1 MRNEKP
7 VDADWVLKQHRFSKG
22 QYGEALRFSAEV
34 EKLWKA
40 DFDVPRDT
48 SDSMTS
54 SKPRITRPARAR
66 AILEKFL
73 TLLQIRASQQIQVVP
88 KSTGEAEQ
96 RACEKLEQW
105 LVGYQR
111 CLGMEMKKNVY
122 RDFVYFFLLRGRG
135 CIETRFDVK
144 AIGGEYMPIR
154 TMAHDPN
161 QIYSVWGESGIGWYT
176 KEYTRYCWDIKE
188 ELENKGKTRN
198 IKLPDDP
205 NKRVVVVEYWDSNW
219 NALVVDNQ
227 LVWVNEHE
235 YGFVPLCEAHCMGTP
250 IADMRWAYQSVLGP
264 IMDSLKQQYIMAS
277 KMATGVDLYYY
288 PKVLVQSPTGQAV
301 ILDSG
306 VVGVETQIPPDAKVT
321 VLNPTTNAAVMQQL
335 MSFLR
340 ADEQIGGIPEV
351 AFAAEPAN
359 LQSGF
364 AVSQVLSQVMD
375 KIYDKKIAIEQ
386 ALGWDFGHKLQL
398 IEKFGDMDGLKLSV
412 PVTVSEVGGGG
423 GKRTTLIEIKPDDVE
438 GRHYVEVMIQP
449 ELPQDRMI
457 KAQLA
462 SAFRNPGVDG
472 QPLLD
477 DRSILENVLEM
488 DNHDEIARRVREQML
503 PKVSPAIQEMLTMAT
518 EQQWLDENKSLVK
531 LAEKRK
537 KTLEEEELQQQIQ
550 AQNMG
555 QMQQGMGQ
563 PAMGNDP
570 NAMAQFAAMMQ
581 QQGGM
586 PEGMGAAMPQA
597 AGGGMPTNPLGMPML
612 PQQGATMPQVGMAP
626 GAMSSQALPPE
637 FQGNIADLIP
647 DIPQELIL
655 DQMRRAQRPPAPR
668 GV

>member
-7 VDADWVLKQHRFSKG
+7 VDADWVLKQHRFAKG

-48 SDSMTS
+48 SDSLTS

-73 TLLQIRASQQIQVVP
+73 TLLQIRASQEIHVVP
-88 KSTGEAEQ
+88 KSTGETEQ
-96 RACEKLEQW
+96 RSCEKLEQW
-105 LVGYQR
+105 LKGYQR
-111 CLGMEMKKNVY
+111 ILGMEMKKNVY

-144 AIGGEYMPIR
+144 AIGGDYMPIR

-205 NKRVVVVEYWDSNW
+205 NKRVMVVEYWDSNW

-301 ILDSG
+301 LLDTG
-306 VVGVETQIPPDAKVT
+306 TPGVETQIPPDAKVT

-423 GKRTTLIEIKPDDVE
+423 GKKTTLIAITPDDVD
-438 GRHYVEVMIQP
+438 GRIHVEVIIQP
-449 ELPQDRMI
+449 EMPQDRMI

-477 DRSILENVLEM
+477 DRSILESVLDI
-488 DNHDEIARRVREQML
+488 DNHAEVSRRVREQML
-503 PKVSPAIQEMLTMAT
+503 PKMSPHIQETMTLAA
-518 EQQWLDENKSLVK
+518 EQQWLNENKTLVK
-531 LAEKRK
+531 LAEKRRK
-537 KTLEEEELQQQIQ
+537 DIEEEQAEKLMLEQQS
-550 AQNMG
+550 APPGMP
-555 QMQQGMGQ
+555 QQGEV
-563 PAMGNDP
+563 PPEA
-570 NAMAQFAAMMQ
+570 AAQFMQMMQ
-581 QQGGM
+581 GQQGG
-586 PEGMGAAMPQA
+586 GI
-597 AGGGMPTNPLGMPML
+597 GGPNPLAMPML
-612 PQQGATMPQVGMAP
+612 PQQGATMPQIGMAP
-626 GAMSSQALPPE
+626 GAVSPQAMPSQMQMTA
-637 FQGNIADLIP
+637 QDLIP

>member
-7 VDADWVLKQHRFSKG
+7 VDAEWVLKQHRYAKG
-22 QYGEALRFSAEV
+22 QYTEAIRFSAEV
-34 EKLWKA
+34 ERLWKA
-40 DFDVPRDT
+40 DYNVPRDM
-48 SDSMTS
+48 SDANTT
-54 SKPRITRPARAR
+54 SKPHIARPARAR

-73 TLLQIRASQQIQVVP
+73 TLLQIRANQSIQVVP
-88 KSTGEAEQ
+88 KNTGEGEQ

-105 LVGYQR
+105 LTGYQR
-111 CLGMEMKKNVY
+111 ALNMEMKKNVY
-122 RDFVYFFLLRGRG
+122 RDFVYFYLLRGRG

-144 AIGGEYMPIR
+144 AVGGDRMPIR
-154 TMAHDPN
+154 TLAHDPN

-176 KEYTRYCWDIKE
+176 KEYTRHCWDIRK
-188 ELENKGKTRN
+188 ELENKN
-198 IKLPDDP
+198 KLGSITLPEDA
-205 NKRVVVVEYWDSNW
+205 NKRVTVIEYWDSNW
-219 NALVVDNQ
+219 NALLVDNQ
-227 LVWVNEHE
+227 LVWINEHE
-235 YGFVPLCEAHCMGTP
+235 YGFVPLSEAHCMGTP
-250 IADMRWAYQSVLGP
+250 LSDMRWAYQSVLGP

-306 VVGVETQIPPDAKVT
+306 VPGVETQIPPDAKVT
-321 VLNPTTNAAVMQQL
+321 VLNPTTNAQVMQQL

-412 PVTVSEVGGGG
+412 PVTSSETGGRG
-423 GKRTTLIEIKPDDVE
+423 GKRTTLIDITPSDVS

-503 PKVSPAIQEMLTMAT
+503 PKTSPAIGEMLTMAT
-518 EQQWLDENKSLVK
+518 EQQWLDDNKSLVK

-537 KTLEEEELQQQIQ
+537 KQIEEE
-550 AQNMG
+550 
-555 QMQQGMGQ
+555 QMQQQMQQSMMPQPPMGPPEMGPPPMGQ
-563 PAMGNDP
+563 PPMGGP
-570 NAMAQFAAMMQ
+570 QQGPSPEELAQFLLMMQ
-581 QQGGM
+581 GQQGG
-586 PEGMGAAMPQA
+586 GT
-597 AGGGMPTNPLGMPML
+597 GGPNPLAMPML
-612 PQQGATMPQVGMAP
+612 PQQGATMPQLGMAP
-626 GAMSSQALPPE
+626 GAMSSQAMPS
-637 FQGNIADLIP
+637 QVGMSAQDMIP

-655 DQMRRAQRPPAPR
+655 DQMRRAQRPPTPR
-668 GV
+668 GM

>member
-7 VDADWVLKQHRFSKG
+7 VDADWVLKQHRFAKG

-73 TLLQIRASQQIQVVP
+73 TLLQIRANQQIQVVP

-144 AIGGEYMPIR
+144 AIGGDYMPIR

-176 KEYTRYCWDIKE
+176 KEYTRFAWDIKK
-188 ELENKGKTRN
+188 ELENKNKTHN
-198 IKLPDDP
+198 ITLPSDP
-205 NKRVVVVEYWDSNW
+205 NKRVLVVEYWDSNW
-219 NALVVDNQ
+219 NALLVDNQ

-250 IADMRWAYQSVLGP
+250 LNDMRWAYQSVLGP

-288 PKVLVQSPTGQAV
+288 PKVLVQSATGQAV

-306 VVGVETQIPPDAKVT
+306 VPGVETQIPPDSKVT

-375 KIYDKKIAIEQ
+375 KIYDKKTAIEQ

-398 IEKFGDMDGLKLSV
+398 IEKFGNLDGLKLTV
-412 PVTVSEVGGGG
+412 PVTAKELGNNN
-423 GKRTTLIEIKPDDVE
+423 GKRTTLIEIKPEDVG
-438 GRHYVEVMIQP
+438 GRYHVEVMIQP

-462 SAFRNPGVDG
+462 SAFRSPGVDG
-472 QPLLD
+472 SPLLD
-477 DRSILENVLEM
+477 DRSILESVLEM

-503 PKVSPAIQEMLTMAT
+503 PKLSPHIQEVITMSD
-518 EQQWLDENKSLVK
+518 EQSWLDNNKTLVK

-537 KTLEEEELQQQIQ
+537 AKIAEEQQE
-550 AQNMG
+550 AQEM
-555 QMQQGMGQ
+555 QMQQQ
-563 PAMGNDP
+563 PDA
-570 NAMAQFAAMMQ
+570 
-581 QQGGM
+581 GGM
-586 PEGMGAAMPQA
+586 PPNPLQ
-597 AGGGMPTNPLGMPML
+597 MPTL
-612 PQQGATMPQVGMAP
+612 PQQGATMPQLGKTAGAVAP
-626 GAMSSQALPPE
+626 QTLPSQTTMSPS
-637 FQGNIADLIP
+637 DLIP
-647 DIPQELIL
+647 DVPQELVL
-655 DQMRRAQRPPAPR
+655 DQMRRSQRPPKPR

>member
-7 VDADWVLKQHRFSKG
+7 VDADWVLKQHRFAKG

-48 SDSMTS
+48 SDSLTS

-73 TLLQIRASQQIQVVP
+73 TLLQIRASQEIHVVP
-88 KSTGEAEQ
+88 KSTGETEQ
-96 RACEKLEQW
+96 RSCEKLEQW
-105 LVGYQR
+105 LKGYQR
-111 CLGMEMKKNVY
+111 ILGMEMKKNVY

-144 AIGGEYMPIR
+144 AIGGDYMPIR

-176 KEYTRYCWDIKE
+176 KEYTRFSWDIKK
-188 ELENKGKTRN
+188 ELENKNKTHN
-198 IKLPDDP
+198 ITLPDDP
-205 NKRVVVVEYWDSNW
+205 NKRVLVVEYWDSNW
-219 NALVVDNQ
+219 NALLVDNQ

-412 PVTVSEVGGGG
+412 PVTMSEVGGGG
-423 GKRTTLIEIKPDDVE
+423 GAKRTTLISITPDDVD
-438 GRHYVEVMIQP
+438 GRIHVEVIIQP
-449 ELPQDRMI
+449 EMPQDRMI

-477 DRSILENVLEM
+477 DRSILESVLDI
-488 DNHDEIARRVREQML
+488 DNHAEVSRRVREQML
-503 PKVSPAIQEMLTMAT
+503 PKMSPHIQEMITLAS
-518 EQQWLDENKSLVK
+518 EQQWLNENKTLVK

-537 KTLEEEELQQQIQ
+537 KDIEEEQADKLALEQQS
-550 AQNMG
+550 A
-555 QMQQGMGQ
+555 
-563 PAMGNDP
+563 P
-570 NAMAQFAAMMQ
+570 
-581 QQGGM
+581 QQGGVP
-586 PEGMGAAMPQA
+586 PEAASQFMQMMQGQQ
-597 AGGGMPTNPLGMPML
+597 GGGIGGPNPLAMPML
-612 PQQGATMPQVGMAP
+612 PQQGATMPQIGMAP
-626 GAMSSQALPPE
+626 GAMSSQAMPS
-637 FQGNIADLIP
+637 QMQMTAQDLIP

-655 DQMRRAQRPPAPR
+655 DQMRRAQRPPTPR

>member
-7 VDADWVLKQHRFSKG
+7 VDADWVLKQHRFAKG

-48 SDSMTS
+48 SDSLTS

-73 TLLQIRASQQIQVVP
+73 TLLQIRASQEIHVVP
-88 KSTGEAEQ
+88 KSTGETEQ
-96 RACEKLEQW
+96 RSCEKLEQW
-105 LVGYQR
+105 LKGYQR
-111 CLGMEMKKNVY
+111 ILGMEMKKNVY

-144 AIGGEYMPIR
+144 AIGGDYMPIR

-205 NKRVVVVEYWDSNW
+205 NKRVLVVEYWDSNW

-301 ILDSG
+301 MLDTG
-306 VVGVETQIPPDAKVT
+306 TPGVETQIPPDAKVT

-423 GKRTTLIEIKPDDVE
+423 GKKTTLIAITPDDVD
-438 GRHYVEVMIQP
+438 GRIHVEVIIQP
-449 ELPQDRMI
+449 EMPQDRMI

-477 DRSILENVLEM
+477 DRSILESVLDI
-488 DNHDEIARRVREQML
+488 DNHAEVSRRVREQML
-503 PKVSPAIQEMLTMAT
+503 PKMSPHIQETMTLAA
-518 EQQWLDENKSLVK
+518 EQQWLNENKTLVK

-537 KTLEEEELQQQIQ
+537 KDIEEEQAEKLMLEQQS
-550 AQNMG
+550 APP
-555 QMQQGMGQ
+555 GM
-563 PAMGNDP
+563 P
-570 NAMAQFAAMMQ
+570 
-581 QQGGM
+581 QQGGAP
-586 PEGMGAAMPQA
+586 PEAAAQFMQMMQGQQ
-597 AGGGMPTNPLGMPML
+597 GGGTGGPNPLAMPML
-612 PQQGATMPQVGMAP
+612 PQQGATMPQIGMAP
-626 GAMSSQALPPE
+626 GAMSPQAMPSQMQMTA
-637 FQGNIADLIP
+637 QDLIP

>member
-7 VDADWVLKQHRFSKG
+7 VDADWVLKQHRFAKG

-73 TLLQIRASQQIQVVP
+73 TLLQIRANQQIQVVP
-88 KSTGEAEQ
+88 KSTGEGEQ

-105 LVGYQR
+105 LTGYQR
-111 CLGMEMKKNVY
+111 ALNMEMKKNVY

-176 KEYTRYCWDIKE
+176 KEYTRFAWDIRE

-205 NKRVVVVEYWDSNW
+205 NKRVLVVEYWDSNW

-301 ILDSG
+301 MLDTG
-306 VVGVETQIPPDAKVT
+306 TPGVETQIPPDAKVT

-423 GKRTTLIEIKPDDVE
+423 GKKTTLIAITPDDVD
-438 GRHYVEVMIQP
+438 GRIHVEVIIQP
-449 ELPQDRMI
+449 EMPQDRMI

-477 DRSILENVLEM
+477 DRSILESVLDI
-488 DNHDEIARRVREQML
+488 DNHAEVSRRVREQML
-503 PKVSPAIQEMLTMAT
+503 PKMSPHIQETMTLAA
-518 EQQWLDENKSLVK
+518 EQQWLNENKTLVK
-531 LAEKRK
+531 LAEKRRK
-537 KTLEEEELQQQIQ
+537 DIEEEQAEKLMLEQQS
-550 AQNMG
+550 APP
-555 QMQQGMGQ
+555 GM
-563 PAMGNDP
+563 P
-570 NAMAQFAAMMQ
+570 
-581 QQGGM
+581 QQGGVP
-586 PEGMGAAMPQA
+586 PEAADQFMQMMQGQQ
-597 AGGGMPTNPLGMPML
+597 GGGIGGPNPLAMPML
-612 PQQGATMPQVGMAP
+612 PQQGATMPQIGMAP
-626 GAMSSQALPPE
+626 GAMSPQAMPSQMQMTA
-637 FQGNIADLIP
+637 QDLIP

>member
-7 VDADWVLKQHRFSKG
+7 VDADWVLKQHRFAKG

-48 SDSMTS
+48 SDSLTS

-73 TLLQIRASQQIQVVP
+73 TLLQIRASQEIHVVP
-88 KSTGEAEQ
+88 KSTGETEQ
-96 RACEKLEQW
+96 RSCEKLEQW
-105 LVGYQR
+105 LKGYQR
-111 CLGMEMKKNVY
+111 ILGMEMKKNVY

-144 AIGGEYMPIR
+144 AIGGDYMPIR

-176 KEYTRYCWDIKE
+176 KEYTRFAWDIRE

-198 IKLPDDP
+198 ITLPDDP
-205 NKRVVVVEYWDSNW
+205 NKRVLVVEYWDSNW

-301 ILDSG
+301 MLDTG
-306 VVGVETQIPPDAKVT
+306 TPGVETQIPPDAKVT

-423 GKRTTLIEIKPDDVE
+423 GKKTTLIAITPDDVD
-438 GRHYVEVMIQP
+438 GRIHVEVIIQP
-449 ELPQDRMI
+449 EMPQDRMI

-477 DRSILENVLEM
+477 DRSILESVLDI
-488 DNHDEIARRVREQML
+488 DNHAEVSRRVREQML
-503 PKVSPAIQEMLTMAT
+503 PKMSPHIQETMTLAA
-518 EQQWLDENKSLVK
+518 EQQWLNENKTLVK

-537 KTLEEEELQQQIQ
+537 KDIEEEQAEKLMLEQQS
-550 AQNMG
+550 APP
-555 QMQQGMGQ
+555 GM
-563 PAMGNDP
+563 P
-570 NAMAQFAAMMQ
+570 
-581 QQGGM
+581 QQGGVP
-586 PEGMGAAMPQA
+586 PEAADQFMQMMQGQQ
-597 AGGGMPTNPLGMPML
+597 GGGTGGPNPLAMPML
-612 PQQGATMPQVGMAP
+612 PQQGATMPQIGMAP
-626 GAMSSQALPPE
+626 GAMSPQAMPSQMQMTA
-637 FQGNIADLIP
+637 QDLIP

>member
-1 MRNEKP
+1 
-7 VDADWVLKQHRFSKG
+7 
-22 QYGEALRFSAEV
+22 
-34 EKLWKA
+34 
-40 DFDVPRDT
+40 
-48 SDSMTS
+48 
-54 SKPRITRPARAR
+54 
-66 AILEKFL
+66 
-73 TLLQIRASQQIQVVP
+73 
-88 KSTGEAEQ
+88 
-96 RACEKLEQW
+96 
-105 LVGYQR
+105 
-111 CLGMEMKKNVY
+111 VY

-144 AIGGEYMPIR
+144 AIGGDYMPIR

-205 NKRVVVVEYWDSNW
+205 NKRVMVVEYWDSNW

-301 ILDSG
+301 LLDTG
-306 VVGVETQIPPDAKVT
+306 TPGVETQIPPDAKVT

-423 GKRTTLIEIKPDDVE
+423 GKKTTLIAITPDDVD
-438 GRHYVEVMIQP
+438 GRIHVEVIIQP
-449 ELPQDRMI
+449 EMPQDRMI

-477 DRSILENVLEM
+477 DRSILESVLDI
-488 DNHDEIARRVREQML
+488 DNHAEVSRRVREQML
-503 PKVSPAIQEMLTMAT
+503 PKMSPHIQETMTLAA
-518 EQQWLDENKSLVK
+518 EQQWLNENKTLVK
-531 LAEKRK
+531 LAEKRRK
-537 KTLEEEELQQQIQ
+537 DIEEEQAEKLMLEQQS
-550 AQNMG
+550 APPGMP
-555 QMQQGMGQ
+555 QQGEV
-563 PAMGNDP
+563 PPEA
-570 NAMAQFAAMMQ
+570 AAQFMQMMQ
-581 QQGGM
+581 GQQGG
-586 PEGMGAAMPQA
+586 GI
-597 AGGGMPTNPLGMPML
+597 GGPNPLAMPML

-626 GAMSSQALPPE
+626 GAVSPQAMPSQMQMTA
-637 FQGNIADLIP
+637 QDLIP

>member
-7 VDADWVLKQHRFSKG
+7 VDADWVLKQHRFAKG

-48 SDSMTS
+48 SDSLTS

-73 TLLQIRASQQIQVVP
+73 TLLQIRASQEIHVVP
-88 KSTGEAEQ
+88 KSTGETEQ
-96 RACEKLEQW
+96 RSCEKLEQW
-105 LVGYQR
+105 LKGYQR
-111 CLGMEMKKNVY
+111 ILGMEMKKNVY

-144 AIGGEYMPIR
+144 AIGGDYMPIR

-205 NKRVVVVEYWDSNW
+205 NKRVLVVEYWDSNW

-301 ILDSG
+301 MLDTG
-306 VVGVETQIPPDAKVT
+306 TPGVETQIPPDAKVT

-423 GKRTTLIEIKPDDVE
+423 GKKTTLIAITPDDVD
-438 GRHYVEVMIQP
+438 GRIHVEVIIQP
-449 ELPQDRMI
+449 EMPQDRMI

-477 DRSILENVLEM
+477 DRSILESVLDI
-488 DNHDEIARRVREQML
+488 DNHAEVSRRVREQML
-503 PKVSPAIQEMLTMAT
+503 PKMSPHIQETMTLAA
-518 EQQWLDENKSLVK
+518 EQQWLNENKTLVK

-537 KTLEEEELQQQIQ
+537 KDIEEEQ
-550 AQNMG
+550 AEKLMLEQ
-555 QMQQGMGQ
+555 
-563 PAMGNDP
+563 
-570 NAMAQFAAMMQ
+570 QFAPPGMP
-581 QQGGM
+581 QQGGVP
-586 PEGMGAAMPQA
+586 PEAADQFMQMMQGQQ
-597 AGGGMPTNPLGMPML
+597 GGGTGGPNPLAMPML
-612 PQQGATMPQVGMAP
+612 PQQGATMPQIGMAP
-626 GAMSSQALPPE
+626 GAMSPQAMPSQMQMTA
-637 FQGNIADLIP
+637 QDLIP

>member
-7 VDADWVLKQHRFSKG
+7 VDADWVLKQHRFAKG

-40 DFDVPRDT
+40 DYDIPRDT
-48 SDSMTS
+48 TDSNTN

-73 TLLQIRASQQIQVVP
+73 TLLQIRANQQIQVVP
-88 KSTGEAEQ
+88 KSTGEGEQ

-111 CLGMEMKKNVY
+111 ALNMEMKKNVY

-176 KEYTRYCWDIKE
+176 KEYTRFCWDIKE

-198 IKLPDDP
+198 ITLPDDP
-205 NKRVVVVEYWDSNW
+205 NKRVVVIEYWDSNW

-250 IADMRWAYQSVLGP
+250 LNDMRWAYQSVLGP

-288 PKVLVQSPTGQAV
+288 PKVLVQSATGQAV

-306 VVGVETQIPPDAKVT
+306 VPGIETQIPPDSKVT

-412 PVTVSEVGGGG
+412 PVTSAEAGGNN
-423 GKRTTLIEIKPDDVE
+423 GKRPTLISIKPDDVA

-477 DRSILENVLEM
+477 DRSILENVLEI

-503 PKVSPAIQEMLTMAT
+503 PKVSPAIQETMTLAA
-518 EQQWLDENKSLVK
+518 EQSWLDDNKVLVK
-531 LAEKRK
+531 LADKRK
-537 KTLEEEELQQQIQ
+537 AKLLEEQEMVAQMKAMQ
-550 AQNMG
+550 AQESE
-555 QMQQGMGQ
+555 
-563 PAMGNDP
+563 
-570 NAMAQFAAMMQ
+570 
-581 QQGGM
+581 GM
-586 PEGMGAAMPQA
+586 PP
-597 AGGGMPTNPLGMPML
+597 NPLEMPML
-612 PQQGATMPQVGMAP
+612 PQQGATMPGIGIGAGAVAPQTLPAQVN
-626 GAMSSQALPPE
+626 MSPS
-637 FQGNIADLIP
+637 DLIP
-647 DIPQELIL
+647 DVPQELIL
-655 DQMRRAQRPPAPR
+655 DQMRRAQRPPTPR
-668 GV
+668 GA

>member
-7 VDADWVLKQHRFSKG
+7 VDAEWVLKQHRYAKG
-22 QYGEALRFSAEV
+22 QYTEAIRFSAEV
-34 EKLWKA
+34 ERLWKA
-40 DFDVPRDT
+40 DYNVPRDM
-48 SDSMTS
+48 SDANTT
-54 SKPRITRPARAR
+54 SKPHIARPARAR

-73 TLLQIRASQQIQVVP
+73 TLLQIRANQSIQVVP
-88 KSTGEAEQ
+88 KNTGEGEQ

-105 LVGYQR
+105 LTGYQR
-111 CLGMEMKKNVY
+111 ALNMEMKKNVY
-122 RDFVYFFLLRGRG
+122 RDFVYFYLLRGRG

-144 AIGGEYMPIR
+144 AVGGDRMPIR
-154 TMAHDPN
+154 TLAHDPN

-176 KEYTRYCWDIKE
+176 KEYTRHCWDIRK
-188 ELENKGKTRN
+188 ELENKN
-198 IKLPDDP
+198 KLGSITLPEDA
-205 NKRVVVVEYWDSNW
+205 NKRVTVIEYWDSNW
-219 NALVVDNQ
+219 NALLVDNQ
-227 LVWVNEHE
+227 LVWINEHE
-235 YGFVPLCEAHCMGTP
+235 YGFVPLSEAHCMGTP
-250 IADMRWAYQSVLGP
+250 LSDMRWAYQSVLGP

-306 VVGVETQIPPDAKVT
+306 VVGVETQIPSDAKVT

-412 PVTVSEVGGGG
+412 PVTMSEVGGGG
-423 GKRTTLIEIKPDDVE
+423 GAKRTTLIAITPDDVD
-438 GRHYVEVMIQP
+438 GRIHVEVIIQP
-449 ELPQDRMI
+449 EMPQDRMI

-477 DRSILENVLEM
+477 DRSILESVLDI
-488 DNHDEIARRVREQML
+488 DNHAEVSRRVREQML
-503 PKVSPAIQEMLTMAT
+503 PKMSPHIQEMITLAS
-518 EQQWLDENKSLVK
+518 EQQWLNENKTLVK

-537 KTLEEEELQQQIQ
+537 KDIEEEQADKLALEQQS
-550 AQNMG
+550 A
-555 QMQQGMGQ
+555 
-563 PAMGNDP
+563 P
-570 NAMAQFAAMMQ
+570 
-581 QQGGM
+581 QQGGVP
-586 PEGMGAAMPQA
+586 PEAAAQFMQMMQGQQ
-597 AGGGMPTNPLGMPML
+597 GGGIGGPNPLAMPML
-612 PQQGATMPQVGMAP
+612 PQQGATMPQIGMAP
-626 GAMSSQALPPE
+626 GAMSSQAMPS
-637 FQGNIADLIP
+637 QMQMTAQDLIP

-655 DQMRRAQRPPAPR
+655 DQMRRAQRPPTPR

>member
-7 VDADWVLKQHRFSKG
+7 VDADWVLKQHRFAKG

-48 SDSMTS
+48 SDSLTS

-73 TLLQIRASQQIQVVP
+73 TLLQIRASQEIHVVP
-88 KSTGEAEQ
+88 KSTGETEQ
-96 RACEKLEQW
+96 RSCEKLEQW
-105 LVGYQR
+105 LKGYQR
-111 CLGMEMKKNVY
+111 ILGMEMKKNVY

-205 NKRVVVVEYWDSNW
+205 NKRVLVVEYWDSNW

-301 ILDSG
+301 MLDTG
-306 VVGVETQIPPDAKVT
+306 TPGVETQIPPDAKVT

-423 GKRTTLIEIKPDDVE
+423 GKKTTLIAITPDDVD
-438 GRHYVEVMIQP
+438 GRIHVEVIIQP
-449 ELPQDRMI
+449 EMPQDRMI

-477 DRSILENVLEM
+477 DRSILESVLDI
-488 DNHDEIARRVREQML
+488 DNHAEVSRRVREQML
-503 PKVSPAIQEMLTMAT
+503 PKMSPHIQETMTLAA
-518 EQQWLDENKSLVK
+518 EQQWLNENKTLVK

-537 KTLEEEELQQQIQ
+537 KDIEEEQAEKLMLEQQS
-550 AQNMG
+550 APP
-555 QMQQGMGQ
+555 GM
-563 PAMGNDP
+563 P
-570 NAMAQFAAMMQ
+570 
-581 QQGGM
+581 QQGGVP
-586 PEGMGAAMPQA
+586 PEAAAQFMQMMQGQQ
-597 AGGGMPTNPLGMPML
+597 GGGTGGPNPLAMPML
-612 PQQGATMPQVGMAP
+612 PQQGATMPQIGMAP
-626 GAMSSQALPPE
+626 GAMSPQAMPSQMQMTA
-637 FQGNIADLIP
+637 QDLIP

>member
-7 VDADWVLKQHRFSKG
+7 KDADWVLKQHRFSKG

-73 TLLQIRASQQIQVVP
+73 TLLQIRANQQIHVVP
-88 KSTGEAEQ
+88 KNTGESEQ

-105 LVGYQR
+105 LNGYQR
-111 CLGMEMKKNVY
+111 CLGIEMKKNVY

-135 CIETRFDVK
+135 CIETRFDTK

-176 KEYTRYCWDIKE
+176 KEYTRHCWDIRQ
-188 ELENKGKTRN
+188 ELENKKKLGN
-198 IKLPDDP
+198 IKLPDDA
-205 NKRVVVVEYWDSNW
+205 NKRVVVIEYWDSNW
-219 NALVVDNQ
+219 NALLVDNQ
-227 LVWVNEHE
+227 LVWINEHE

-250 IADMRWAYQSVLGP
+250 INDMRWAYQSVLGP

-288 PKVLVQSPTGQAV
+288 PKVLVQSATGQAV

-306 VVGVETQIPPDAKVT
+306 VVGVEAQIPPDAKVT
-321 VLNPTTNAAVMQQL
+321 VLNPTTNAQVMQQI

-375 KIYDKKIAIEQ
+375 KIYDKKTAIEQ

-398 IEKFGDMDGLKLSV
+398 IEKFGDMDGLKLTV
-412 PVTVSEVGGGG
+412 PVTVQEAGGRS
-423 GKRTTLIEIKPDDVE
+423 GKRATLVEIKPEDVD
-438 GRHYVEVMIQP
+438 GRYYVEVMIQP
-449 ELPQDRMI
+449 EMPQDRMI

-472 QPLLD
+472 SPLLD
-477 DRSILENVLEM
+477 DRSILESVLELN
-488 DNHDEIARRVREQML
+488 NHDEIARRVREQML
-503 PKVSPAIQEMLTMAT
+503 PKLSPKIQEMLTMAT
-518 EQQWLDENKSLVK
+518 EQQWIDDNKSLVK

-537 KTLEEEELQQQIQ
+537 KQVEEEQMQEQIQQQV
-550 AQNMG
+550 MG
-555 QMQQGMGQ
+555 QMVPPP
-563 PAMGNDP
+563 PALPAIPQSGAPQINGINP
-570 NAMAQFAAMMQ
+570 APQEVAQFLQMLQ
-581 QQGGM
+581 GQQGGGTAS
-586 PEGMGAAMPQA
+586 PNPLAMPI
-597 AGGGMPTNPLGMPML
+597 L
-612 PQQGATMPQVGMAP
+612 PQQGATMPMLGAGP
-626 GAMSSQALPPE
+626 GAMSSQVMPSQIQMSA
-637 FQGNIADLIP
+637 QDLIP

-655 DQMRRAQRPPAPR
+655 DQMRRAQRPPTPR
-668 GV
+668 GM

>member
-7 VDADWVLKQHRFSKG
+7 KDAEWVLKQHRFAKG

-40 DFDVPRDT
+40 DYEIPRDT
-48 SDSMTS
+48 SDNNTN

-73 TLLQIRASQQIQVVP
+73 TLLQIRANQQIQVVP
-88 KSTGEAEQ
+88 KSTGEQEQ
-96 RACEKLEQW
+96 RSCEKLEQW

-111 CLGMEMKKNVY
+111 CLSMEMKKNVY

-144 AIGGEYMPIR
+144 AVGGDYMPIR

-176 KEYTRYCWDIKE
+176 KEYTRHCWDIKQ
-188 ELENKGKTRN
+188 ELENKNKLGD
-198 IKLPDDP
+198 IKLPDDA
-205 NKRVVVVEYWDSNW
+205 NKRVVVIEYWDSNW
-219 NALVVDNQ
+219 NALLVDNQ
-227 LVWVNEHE
+227 LVWINEHE

-250 IADMRWAYQSVLGP
+250 INDMRWAYQSVLGP

-288 PKVLVQSPTGQAV
+288 PKVLVQSATGQAV

-306 VVGVETQIPPDAKVT
+306 VVGVEAQIPPDSKVT
-321 VLNPTTNAAVMQQL
+321 VLNPTTNAQVMQQL

-398 IEKFGDMDGLKLSV
+398 IEKFGDLDGLKLSV
-412 PVTVSEVGGGG
+412 PVTASEAGGMN
-423 GKRTTLIEIKPDDVE
+423 GKRTTLIEIKPEDVA

-462 SAFRNPGVDG
+462 SAFRSPGVDG

-477 DRSILENVLEM
+477 DRSILESVLEI
-488 DNHDEIARRVREQML
+488 DGHDEIARRVREQLL
-503 PKVSPAIQEMLTMAT
+503 PKVSPHIQEMLTLSS
-518 EQQWLDENKSLVK
+518 EQSWLDDNKSLVK

-537 KTLEEEELQQQIQ
+537 AKLVEEQKLLELKKQEDAL
-550 AQNMG
+550 
-555 QMQQGMGQ
+555 MQGDAG
-563 PAMGNDP
+563 GNP
-570 NAMAQFAAMMQ
+570 L
-581 QQGGM
+581 
-586 PEGMGAAMPQA
+586 AMPV
-597 AGGGMPTNPLGMPML
+597 L
-612 PQQGATMPQVGMAP
+612 PQQGATMPGIGKTSGAVAP
-626 GAMSSQALPPE
+626 QTLPAQTTMSPS
-637 FQGNIADLIP
+637 DLIP
-647 DIPQELIL
+647 DVPEELVL
-655 DQMRRAQRPPAPR
+655 DQMRRSERPPRPR
-668 GV
+668 GT

>member
-7 VDADWVLKQHRFSKG
+7 VDADWVLKQHRFAKG

-48 SDSMTS
+48 SDSLTS

-73 TLLQIRASQQIQVVP
+73 TLLQIRASQEIHVVP
-88 KSTGEAEQ
+88 KSTGETEQ
-96 RACEKLEQW
+96 RSCEKLEQW
-105 LVGYQR
+105 LKGYQR
-111 CLGMEMKKNVY
+111 ILGMEMKKNVY

-144 AIGGEYMPIR
+144 AIGGDYMPIR

-176 KEYTRYCWDIKE
+176 KEYTRFSWDIKK
-188 ELENKGKTRN
+188 ELENKNKTHN
-198 IKLPDDP
+198 ITLPDDP
-205 NKRVVVVEYWDSNW
+205 NKRVLVVEYWDSNW
-219 NALVVDNQ
+219 NALLVDNQ

-412 PVTVSEVGGGG
+412 PVTMSEVGGGG
-423 GKRTTLIEIKPDDVE
+423 GAKRTTLISITPDDVD
-438 GRHYVEVMIQP
+438 GRIHVEVIIQP
-449 ELPQDRMI
+449 EMPQDRMI

-477 DRSILENVLEM
+477 DRSILESVLDI
-488 DNHDEIARRVREQML
+488 DNHAEVSRRVREQML
-503 PKVSPAIQEMLTMAT
+503 PKMSPHIQEMITLAS
-518 EQQWLDENKSLVK
+518 EQQWLNENKTLVK

-537 KTLEEEELQQQIQ
+537 KDIEEEQADKLALEQQSAPQQ
-550 AQNMG
+550 DGVPPEAASQF
-555 QMQQGMGQ
+555 MQ
-563 PAMGNDP
+563 
-570 NAMAQFAAMMQ
+570 MMQ
-581 QQGGM
+581 GQQGG
-586 PEGMGAAMPQA
+586 GT
-597 AGGGMPTNPLGMPML
+597 GGPNPLAMPML
-612 PQQGATMPQVGMAP
+612 PQQGATMPQIGMAP
-626 GAMSSQALPPE
+626 GAMSSQAMPS
-637 FQGNIADLIP
+637 QMQMTAQDLIP

-655 DQMRRAQRPPAPR
+655 DQMRRAQRPPTPR